1 MFNYIV
7 IAKYQLLN
15 SIKETYIK
23 GTEMICLEYTK
34 RSSNNAFNTKYKHI
48 SRRLR
53 LLKLFS
59 LCCGIVLKVGSSCL
73 QVLCI
78 SNLNPL
84 HQQCPLLLSGRR
96 NSVKIKHADNS
107 GNWLLNL
114 KWTIVGFNGHDDNFR
129 HLVIYIIWMQ
139 FQVVLATTTA

>member
-1 MFNYIV
+1 MFNYIE
-7 IAKYQLLN
+7 IAKILYQLLN
-15 SIKETYIK
+15 IKETYIK

-73 QVLCI
+73 Q
-78 SNLNPL
+78 SFASAMP
-84 HQQCPLLLSGRR
+84 P
-96 NSVKIKHADNS
+96 A
-107 GNWLLNL
+107 
-114 KWTIVGFNGHDDNFR
+114 
-129 HLVIYIIWMQ
+129 VIWK
-139 FQVVLATTTA
+139 T